1 MKRLDAEFLVQNG
14 QTQYKI
20 SHYLDIRT
28 KIPVVSLI
36 YRYLLSLLMNNKTFF
51 KKLMS
56 NFSMWNTYV
65 LKLQFYVILSAKSL

>member
-28 KIPVVSLI
+28 KIVSLI
-36 YRYLLSLLMNNKTFF
+36 YR
-51 KKLMS
+51 
-56 NFSMWNTYV
+56 
-65 LKLQFYVILSAKSL
+65 